1 MKTIRINI
9 DKWFDKQDK
18 SWRALSL
25 DKQRS
30 YTICFFLAYLLLT
43 SVVILKVW
51 YGIAKSDNRMVIE
64 HIDSP
69 ERKKESSAL
78 QLDTLTT
85 ILKETIYE
93 RK

>member
-1 MKTIRINI
+1 MKTVRTTIGR
-9 DKWFDKQDK
+9 WLEKQDK
-18 SWRALSL
+18 SWRALSS
-25 DKQRS
+25 DKQRN
-30 YTICFFLAYLLLT
+30 YTIRLFLAYLLLT
-43 SVVILKVW
+43 AVVILRVW

-64 HIDSP
+64 HIDCP
-69 ERKKESSAL
+69 ERKKESPAL

>member
-25 DKQRS
+25 GKQRR
-30 YTICFFLAYLLLT
+30 YTLCLFLVYLLLT
-43 SVVILKVW
+43 TVVILKVW
-51 YGIAKSDNRMVIE
+51 YDMAKSSNRMIIE

-69 ERKKESSAL
+69 ARKKESSAS
-78 QLDTLTT
+78 QVDTLSTK
-85 ILKETIYE
+85 LKEKIYE

>member
-25 DKQRS
+25 DRQRK
-30 YTICFFLAYLLLT
+30 YTPGFFLVYLLLT
-43 SVVILKVW
+43 TVVILKVW
-51 YGIAKSDNRMVIE
+51 YDMAKSNNRMVIE
-64 HIDSP
+64 HIDNP
-69 ERKKESSAL
+69 VRKKENSAS
-78 QLDTLTT
+78 QLDTLSTK
-85 ILKETIYE
+85 LKEKIYE